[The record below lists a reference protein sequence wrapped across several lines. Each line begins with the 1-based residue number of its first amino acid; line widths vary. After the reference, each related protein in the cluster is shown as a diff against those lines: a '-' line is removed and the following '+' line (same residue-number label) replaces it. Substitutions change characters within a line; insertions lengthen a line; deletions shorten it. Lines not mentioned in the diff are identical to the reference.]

1 MRCEI
6 YCLLYILCV
15 LSISRTTVKIILV
28 YMVMEIERAR
38 WRLPVNSV
46 GLSVTKAK
54 EDWEQACE
62 IDRDVNYLYVYRL
75 YTKHCF

>member
-54 EDWEQACE
+54 EDWE
-62 IDRDVNYLYVYRL
+62 
-75 YTKHCF
+75 